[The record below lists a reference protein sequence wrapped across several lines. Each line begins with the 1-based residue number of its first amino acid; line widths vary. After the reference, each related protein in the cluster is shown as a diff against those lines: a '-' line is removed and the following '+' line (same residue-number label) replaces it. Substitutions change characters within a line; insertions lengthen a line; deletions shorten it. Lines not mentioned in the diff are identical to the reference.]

1 MVMKRCFSHI
11 VVSMLFAGAATT
23 AHAAGDTLI
32 YCSSAS
38 PAGFDIAQ
46 YVAVTDSEAS
56 AATVFN
62 GLVAFKRGGTEVIPA
77 LAEKWD
83 ISADGLVYT
92 FYLRR
97 GVKFHTTRFFTP
109 TREFTAD
116 DVVYTFERMMR
127 KDHPFRKAYP
137 ADFPYFTDMGLDKNL
152 KSVEKMDDY
161 TVKFTL
167 NKLDAPFLQNLAM
180 SFAVIHSKEYME
192 KLLADGK
199 PELINQQPL
208 GTGPFVFQR
217 YQKDAQIRFKANK
230 DYWNKEDGP
239 MVDNLV
245 FSITKDSAV
254 AAQKLKANECHIAYG
269 PLPAD
274 IELLKKDP
282 NIKIL
287 SGPGFNVG
295 YVYYNTEKG
304 PLSSPQVRVA
314 LDMAINKPAIINA
327 VYRGQGVL
335 AEGPMPPS
343 QWSYDDTIKSRP
355 HDLEKAK
362 ALLAQAG
369 YPDGFALSLWALP
382 VARLHNSRLTAELI
396 QADWAKIGVRV
407 KLNTYEWGEYL
418 KRARQGTHDVIMVGW
433 VGDNGDPDNWLG
445 NLLSCNSV
453 GGSNFSRFCYKPMD
467 ELLARAK
474 SLTDKQ
480 KRTRL
485 YKEAQKI
492 FHEQM
497 PMSPIATALVNVP
510 MSKKVEGFKI
520 NPFGVYQFFGVSLK

>member
-1 MVMKRCFSHI
+1 MKIRFSR
-11 VVSMLFAGAATT
+11 SMLAALFACSITT
-23 AHAAGDTLI
+23 AQAADKTLI

-46 YVAVTDSEAS
+46 YAAVTDSEAS
-56 AATVFN
+56 AATVYN
-62 GLVAFKRGGTEVIPA
+62 GLVAFKRGSTEVIPA

-92 FYLRR
+92 FHLRR

-109 TREFTAD
+109 TRELTAD
-116 DVVYTFERMMR
+116 DVVYTFERMMS
-127 KDHPFRKAYP
+127 KEHPFRKAYP

-152 KSVEKMDDY
+152 KSVEKVDDH

-167 NKLDAPFLQNLAM
+167 HNLDASFVQNMAM
-180 SFAVIHSKEYME
+180 SFAIIHSREYME
-192 KLLADGK
+192 KLLADGT

-239 MVDNLV
+239 LVDNLV
-245 FSITKDSAV
+245 FAITKDSAV
-254 AAQKLKANECHIAYG
+254 AAQKLKAGECHIAYS

-287 SGPGFNVG
+287 SAPGFNVG

-304 PLSSPQVRVA
+304 PLRNPQVRVA
-314 LDMAINKPAIINA
+314 LDMAINKPAIIKA
-327 VYRGQGVL
+327 VYGGLGVL
-335 AEGPMPPS
+335 AHGPMPTS
-343 QWSYDDTIKSRP
+343 QWSYDETIKSRP
-355 HDLEKAK
+355 HDLDKARE
-362 ALLAQAG
+362 LLVQAG
-369 YPDGFALSLWALP
+369 YPDGFDLGLWALP

-407 KLNTYEWGEYL
+407 KLNTYEWAEYL
-418 KRARQGTHDVIMVGW
+418 KRARQGSHDVIMVGW

-445 NLLSCNSV
+445 NLLACRSV
-453 GGSNFSRFCYKPMD
+453 GGSNFSRFCHKPMD
-467 ELLARAK
+467 ELLNKAK
-474 SLTDKQ
+474 RLTDKEE
-480 KRTRL
+480 RTRL
-485 YKEAQKI
+485 YKEAQAI

-497 PMSPIATALVNVP
+497 PMSPIATALQSVP
-510 MSKKVEGFKI
+510 MSNKVDGFRI
-520 NPFGVYQFFGVSLK
+520 NPFGIYQFFGVSLK